1 METRKIDNLIVK
13 GVENLDYLK
22 YFAPQVILPEKTA
35 DFFLLHNHHL
45 VSAREL
51 KIIAITSIGGKVEE
65 LSRVEPHL
73 EELTRRAGYGWSD
86 LLGNFLRRLY
96 FYFQDVAREVSML
109 QGSEEEIQI
118 KAGRMFT
125 EKMRKHPEIVL
136 DLFTGLPLPFIQ
148 LLQISLAGYISKYIL
163 DKTRRLVEAVGL
175 STSADSFRLIDEM
188 TLTLYISR
196 VIFPIISTSVCT
208 NRTEPHYDFLLSS
221 IPLRGEKCRVCEC
234 PAITFSLY
242 LITEPY
248 ASFKTDHRDLSY
260 VISSYISTK
269 SAGEI
274 ECFPKVFVK
283 KDSKEEEVDVLIR
296 NWTTGDLAIAEC
308 KVKENP
314 KATYDTKV
322 NMVRQDLEQ
331 LVRKVNTIKSDFG
344 YLITN
349 LIFESDEE
357 RKRILE
363 DASKKMNTSL
373 PSNIKLLGKI
383 QGRNIISEWDSI
395 LSDIKRKYF
404 PQKEDSIASS

>member
-1 METRKIDNLIVK
+1 LETRKIDDLIIK
-13 GVENLDYLK
+13 GVENLDYLE

-65 LSRVEPHL
+65 LSKVEPHL
-73 EELTRRAGYGWSD
+73 EDLTRRAGYGWSD
-86 LLGNFLRRLY
+86 LLGSFLKRL
-96 FYFQDVAREVSML
+96 FFHFQDVAKEASML

-118 KAGRMFT
+118 KASRMFT
-125 EKMRKHPEIVL
+125 EKMRKRPEIVL
-136 DLFTGLPLPFIQ
+136 DLFIGLPLPFIQ

-163 DKTRRLVEAVGL
+163 DKTRRLVEGL
-175 STSADSFRLIDEM
+175 GLPASADSFRRIDKM
-188 TLTLYISR
+188 ALTLYTSK
-196 VIFPIISTSVCT
+196 VIFPIVSTSVCT
-208 NRTEPHYDFLLSS
+208 NTTEPHYDFLLSN
-221 IPLRGEKCRVCEC
+221 IPLRKEKCRVCEC

-283 KDSKEEEVDVLIR
+283 KNSKEEEVDVLIT

-331 LVRKVNTIKSDFG
+331 LIRKVNRIKSDFG

-363 DASKKMNTSL
+363 NAGKKLNASL
-373 PSNIKLLGKI
+373 PSSIKLLGKI
-383 QGRNIISEWDSI
+383 QGRNVVSEWESI
-395 LSDIKRKYF
+395 LFDIKRK
-404 PQKEDSIASS
+404 